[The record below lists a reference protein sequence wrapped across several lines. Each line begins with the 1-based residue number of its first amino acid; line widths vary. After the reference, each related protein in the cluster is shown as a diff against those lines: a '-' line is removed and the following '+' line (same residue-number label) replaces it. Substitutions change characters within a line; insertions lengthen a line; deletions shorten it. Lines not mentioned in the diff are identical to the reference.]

1 MRQLVIVSGKGG
13 TGKTSVCSSLAA
25 VAENAIVADCD
36 VDAANM
42 GLLLEAETVE
52 SEPFEGGRVPI
63 LLKERCLE
71 CGMCQEVCRF
81 GAIDDQFQIDPFA
94 CEACGFCAH
103 VCPVEAI
110 EMRPR
115 VSGELLISSTPYGTL
130 VHARLGV
137 AEEYSGRL
145 VAEVRKRARQVGDE
159 EGCDLIIADG
169 PPGIGCP
176 VISAVTGADLALIV
190 TEPSVSGLHDL
201 ERVLG
206 VIANFR
212 IPAIAVINKYDI
224 NTEMSRAVEKRCAE
238 LSVPVVGQIPFDPSV
253 ARAIVHNQPPVL
265 GATGPA
271 AAALRRVCELVL
283 GSFH

>member
-1 MRQLVIVSGKGG
+1 MKQLVIVSGKGG
-13 TGKTSVCSSLAA
+13 TGKTSICSSLAA
-25 VAENAIVADCD
+25 VAENATLADCD
-36 VDAANM
+36 VDAANV
-42 GLLLEAETVE
+42 GLLLGAETVE

-63 LLKERCLE
+63 LLEERCIQ

-81 GAIDDQFQIDPFA
+81 KAIDDQFRIDPFA

-103 VCPVEAI
+103 VCPNQAI

-115 VSGELLISSTPYGTL
+115 VSGELRVSSTRYGTL

-137 AEEYSGRL
+137 AEEYSGKL
-145 VAEVRKRARQVGDE
+145 VAEVRNRALQLADE
-159 EGCDLIIADG
+159 EGCNLIIADG

-176 VISAVTGADLALIV
+176 VISAVTGADLALVV

-201 ERVLG
+201 ERVLR

-224 NTEMSRAVEKRCAE
+224 NTEMSWAVEKRCTE
-238 LSVPVVGQIPFDPSV
+238 LDVPVVGRIPFDSSV
-253 ARAIVHNQPPVL
+253 ARSLVNNQPPVL

-271 AAALRRVCELVL
+271 AAAIRQVCEVVLRR
-283 GSFH
+283 FP